1 MSRIFVSYSREN
13 EPVVNGLAGDLEAMG
28 HDVWIDHELSG
39 GQNWWDKILAQIR
52 ECDVFVFALA
62 PASVN
67 STACKR
73 EYTYAV
79 KLGKPILPALV
90 TDGVST
96 NALPPA
102 LSAVQFVD
110 YRQPD
115 RTTALRL
122 SRALSSTPPAP
133 PLPDPLPEAPKVPLS
148 YLGGLR
154 EQLDSESAMTL
165 ACQSTLLFELKRSL
179 RDAGTRDDGL
189 SLLRLF
195 RQRGDLLA
203 KVAEEIDVLL
213 DQHSGGPEAA
223 GLEFL
228 TVADAIDVRGGE
240 GGASAPVLAPP
251 DKARPVASGIGG
263 AAAAPAMEPANL
275 PAPAV
280 SEPVQPPPAS
290 VAARARQ
297 ARQRRVSEPGQPPA
311 RVQRSGPT
319 WTERLK
325 AAGIAGAVGAVMGT
339 IAWVTGGG
347 TVSEAV
353 GMGIVWT
360 GPLTAVAFLIAGY
373 RRRVRIAAFVGGGIL
388 AVLFVL
394 FGQNAALGFPV
405 GAVPGAIVGALIE
418 RAKSRHAPPQESGAE
433 PLPS

>member
-13 EPVVNGLAGDLEAMG
+13 ESVVKDLAGDLEAMG
-28 HDVWIDHELSG
+28 HEVWIDHELSG

-73 EYTYAV
+73 EYTYAA
-79 KLGKPILPALV
+79 KLGRPILPAVV

-133 PLPDPLPEAPKVPLS
+133 PLPDPLPEPPKVPLS

-154 EQLDSESAMTL
+154 EQIDSESAMTFE
-165 ACQSTLLFELKRSL
+165 CQSMLLIELKRSL
-179 RDAGTRDDGL
+179 RDPGTRDDGL
-189 SLLRLF
+189 CLLRLF
-195 RQRGDLLA
+195 RQRRDLLA
-203 KVAEEIDVLL
+203 TVAEEIDALL
-213 DQHSGGPEAA
+213 GQGM
-223 GLEFL
+223 
-228 TVADAIDVRGGE
+228 
-240 GGASAPVLAPP
+240 APAPTP
-251 DKARPVASGIGG
+251 PPPAKVRPVAAGIGG

-275 PAPAV
+275 PAPAL
-280 SEPVQPPPAS
+280 SGPVQP
-290 VAARARQ
+290 
-297 ARQRRVSEPGQPPA
+297 PPA
-311 RVQRSGPT
+311 RVQRSGPS
-319 WTERLK
+319 WKERLK
-325 AAGIAGAVGAVMGT
+325 AAGIAGAAGAIMGT
-339 IAWVTGGG
+339 IATGGL
-347 TVSEAV
+347 V
-353 GMGIVWT
+353 MGIVS
-360 GPLTAVAFLIAGY
+360 GILTAIASLIARQ
-373 RRRVRIAAFVGGGIL
+373 RRRVIIAALVGGSIL
-388 AVLFVL
+388 AVT
-394 FGQNAALGFPV
+394 FGLLSGSLGGGVGFGFPL
-405 GAVPGAIVGALIE
+405 GAVAGASVGVLIE
-418 RAKSRHAPPQESGAE
+418 KFRSRHAPAQKPGAD